1 MWWERKE
8 ETLPHFLSRMLRMME
23 GKSQGER
30 KRGTLL
36 SSQEDEGASLA
47 GRGERR
53 EKLVHRPLSRLL
65 WMTRKERTWREK
77 REKEKEVYRGTPQ
90 KRGPNFP

>member
-8 ETLPHFLSRMLRMME
+8 EIVPHFLSRMLRMME
-23 GKSQGER
+23 GESQGER

-53 EKLVHRPLSRLL
+53 EKLVHRPLSGGG
-65 WMTRKERTWREK
+65 MDYEGRKGHGE
-77 REKEKEVYRGTPQ
+77 EKEKRRKKYTE
-90 KRGPNFP
+90 